1 MELKMKTISNIA
13 AGIAAFIV
21 VCAFVLKVFNVTGI
35 AMSEAVI
42 VGAFVKGVFLPVD
55 ASLWIKNSR
64 SEIHGGDIAERNDSN
79 A

>member
-1 MELKMKTISNIA
+1 MKMKSISNIA
-13 AGIAAFIV
+13 AIISAIIVVAAF
-21 VCAFVLKVFNVTGI
+21 ALKMFGVTAI

-42 VGAFVKGVFLPVD
+42 VGGFIKAVFLPVD

-64 SEIHGGDIAERNDSN
+64 EKTASPLVERDESN